1 MSEKVAFVLGDK
13 LPTYYD
19 AAISI
24 YIVATKP
31 KSKKM
36 VSTINLQIY
45 GRDPLVIFMLQV
57 EGVLLITFKL
67 NIIRFMLK
75 FIVNLKSI
83 KRM

>member
-1 MSEKVAFVLGDK
+1 MKLTCEIYIMKLGIWYQKNVFFVLGDK

-36 VSTINLQIY
+36 VSTSNL
-45 GRDPLVIFMLQV
+45 
-57 EGVLLITFKL
+57 
-67 NIIRFMLK
+67 
-75 FIVNLKSI
+75 
-83 KRM
+83 